1 MDKGAGSASA
11 PAVLTGTALAGALGA
26 DTSLTLAA
34 GTTVASGAATQ
45 PIASLA
51 AEAPATLARSAVT
64 NAAGYAIF
72 NVSGDVTLPAAMTFR
87 ADALPD
93 ADADVLTYGG
103 ALNTSETAWTVVSE
117 KPSARIFNVP
127 GRIRLNP
134 LGGFYII
141 LR

>member
-1 MDKGAGSASA
+1 M
-11 PAVLTGTALAGALGA
+11 
-26 DTSLTLAA
+26 
-34 GTTVASGAATQ
+34 
-45 PIASLA
+45 
-51 AEAPATLARSAVT
+51 T

-117 KPSARIFNVP
+117 KPSARIYNVP

-134 LGGFYII
+134 QGGLYII
-141 LR
+141 FR

>member
-1 MDKGAGSASA
+1 MKTTSRGTLKK
-11 PAVLTGTALAGALGA
+11 VLDRIGHYRWLVLL
-26 DTSLTLAA
+26 SLTLAA

-45 PIASLA
+45 PIASLT

-103 ALNTSETAWTVVSE
+103 AGIPATGTITSQVV
-117 KPSARIFNVP
+117 IFTY
-127 GRIRLNP
+127 G
-134 LGGFYII
+134 
-141 LR
+141 